1 MCEICA
7 GMNEQRLLFGQSFD
21 TLDKSET
28 THAVQSQAPLDAP
41 LDQALVNFKS
51 KKKERCVYWKQQDGV
66 NCGMY
71 AAAMA
76 ISSLLTAKKDDI
88 DQSIGDIAKLLQEE
102 VVGKELSA
110 LGEMYNAKE
119 LAKAINRFLT
129 TITSGTKICRDASER
144 YHAQARTV
152 DSEAK
157 FKALL
162 SECTKRGLRVLVPYL
177 AYGEQCKPGMFDM
190 EMEEMEENEEAK
202 VAKIIPLNQSG
213 KAEVCGIGTSEE
225 DDEIVKA
232 RAMNNAHWCMVYEL
246 YPSGNV
252 KLVEGNNGF
261 THTVPCAHLFQSNES
276 LVDKFPLKSFIEEN
290 QGWLYC
296 LQGLPEKPIAAE
308 KIKDEIEVNL
318 RHQVIVIG
326 RNSESY
332 NHRTAVNEVGPYR
345 VTKTTEAAAADPAAA
360 AATDEKKEDQEKP
373 Q

>member
-1 MCEICA
+1 M
-7 GMNEQRLLFGQSFD
+7 
-21 TLDKSET
+21 
-28 THAVQSQAPLDAP
+28 
-41 LDQALVNFKS
+41 
-51 KKKERCVYWKQQDGV
+51 
-66 NCGMY
+66 
-71 AAAMA
+71 
-76 ISSLLTAKKDDI
+76 
-88 DQSIGDIAKLLQEE
+88 
-102 VVGKELSA
+102 
-110 LGEMYNAKE
+110 
-119 LAKAINRFLT
+119 
-129 TITSGTKICRDASER
+129 
-144 YHAQARTV
+144 
-152 DSEAK
+152 
-157 FKALL
+157 
-162 SECTKRGLRVLVPYL
+162 
-177 AYGEQCKPGMFDM
+177 
-190 EMEEMEENEEAK
+190 
-202 VAKIIPLNQSG
+202 
-213 KAEVCGIGTSEE
+213 
-225 DDEIVKA
+225 
-232 RAMNNAHWCMVYEL
+232 
-246 YPSGNV
+246 